1 MVSVADV
8 SARLKEMQDAAP
20 AATRAAVT
28 AMGLLM
34 TAETKITLTMHG
46 GHAEGT
52 PTPSPPGSPPAIIS
66 GDLRRSIIPLPPEG
80 GGPVWSVTVG
90 GTVIYA
96 RIQELGGGID
106 AKNFPQLGNPI
117 AGFFGK
123 HVDLPARPYLKPT
136 AEKIIGSGK
145 ATQAACKGWLAVMD
159 GI

>member
-8 SARLKEMQDAAP
+8 SARLKAMQDAAP

-28 AMGLLM
+28 GMGLLM
-34 TAETKITLTMHG
+34 AAETKVTLTSSGSH
-46 GHAEGT
+46 ELGT
-52 PTPSPPGSPPAIIS
+52 PTPSPPGSPPAIIT
-66 GDLRRSIIPLPPEG
+66 GALRSSVIPLPPAG
-80 GGPVWSVTVG
+80 GGVVWSVTVG
-90 GTVIYA
+90 GTTVYA

-106 AKNFPQLGNPI
+106 AKNFPQLGNPTV
-117 AGFFGK
+117 GFFGP

-159 GI
+159 